1 MPVVGVAIA
10 IPEPHRAKLSAARHA
25 AGDPMAAVIPPHV
38 TLLPPTVIPG
48 PDLDAF
54 IDHLSS
60 VADSHPAFTM
70 RLAGT
75 GSFRPVSPVVFVQVS
90 EGISSCERLER
101 AIRSGPVERRLE
113 FDYHPHVT
121 IAHDVPDAVLD
132 AALADLEDFATA
144 RSTADF
150 VAEFPVVG
158 FDLFEQGNDDV
169 WRPLRTFSLEGAGRD
184 RS

>member
-48 PDLDAF
+48 TDLDAF

-121 IAHDVPDAVLD
+121 IAHHVEDEALD
-132 AALADLEDFATA
+132 ATA

-169 WRPLRTFSLEGAGRD
+169 WRPLRTFSLEGAFVVKIKT
-184 RS
+184 

>member
-48 PDLDAF
+48 TDLDAF

-60 VADSHPAFTM
+60 VAESHPAFTM

-90 EGISSCERLER
+90 QGISECERLESAVR
-101 AIRSGPVERRLE
+101 EGPVERHLD
-113 FDYHPHVT
+113 FPYHPHVT
-121 IAHDVPDAVLD
+121 IAHHVDDDALD
-132 AALADLEDFATA
+132 RAFTDLA
-144 RSTADF
+144 
-150 VAEFPVVG
+150 G
-158 FDLFEQGNDDV
+158 FRCAFRVESVELYHHDDDGV
-169 WRPLRTFSLEGAGRD
+169 WRVIRSFPLGG
-184 RS
+184 

>member
-48 PDLDAF
+48 TDLDAF

-90 EGISSCERLER
+90 EGTSSCERLER

-121 IAHDVPDAVLD
+121 IAHHVEDEALD
-132 AALADLEDFATA
+132 ATA

>member
-48 PDLDAF
+48 TDLDAF

-121 IAHDVPDAVLD
+121 IAHHVEDEALD
-132 AALADLEDFATA
+132 ATA

-169 WRPLRTFSLEGAGRD
+169 WRPLWTFSLEGAGRD

>member
-1 MPVVGVAIA
+1 M
-10 IPEPHRAKLSAARHA
+10 
-25 AGDPMAAVIPPHV
+25 

-48 PDLDAF
+48 TDLDAF

-90 EGISSCERLER
+90 EGISSCERP
-101 AIRSGPVERRLE
+101 SGPSGQDPWNAVSVRL
-113 FDYHPHVT
+113 PP
-121 IAHDVPDAVLD
+121 ARHDRPPCRDEALD
-132 AALADLEDFATA
+132 ATA

>member
-1 MPVVGVAIA
+1 MRAPCIRAIGSWVAKKSSDVVWKAC
-10 IPEPHRAKLSAARHA
+10 
-25 AGDPMAAVIPPHV
+25 
-38 TLLPPTVIPG
+38 
-48 PDLDAF
+48 
-54 IDHLSS
+54 SS
-60 VADSHPAFTM
+60 VMPGFGPGAPKPADEPPATDTPEAEPGDHPIF
-70 RLAGT
+70 
-75 GSFRPVSPVVFVQVS
+75 
-90 EGISSCERLER
+90 
-101 AIRSGPVERRLE
+101 E

-121 IAHDVPDAVLD
+121 IAHHVEDEALD
-132 AALADLEDFATA
+132 ATA

>member
-1 MPVVGVAIA
+1 VSVVGVAIA

-48 PDLDAF
+48 TDLDAF

-121 IAHDVPDAVLD
+121 IAHHVEDEALD
-132 AALADLEDFATA
+132 ATA

-169 WRPLRTFSLEGAGRD
+169 WRRLRTFSLEGAGRD

>member
-48 PDLDAF
+48 TDLDAF

-113 FDYHPHVT
+113 FDYHPPVT
-121 IAHDVPDAVLD
+121 IAHHVEDEALD
-132 AALADLEDFATA
+132 ATA

>member
-48 PDLDAF
+48 TDLDAF

-121 IAHDVPDAVLD
+121 IAHHVEEEALD
-132 AALADLEDFATA
+132 ATA

>member
-48 PDLDAF
+48 TDLDAF

-121 IAHDVPDAVLD
+121 IAHHVEDEALD
-132 AALADLEDFATA
+132 ATA

-169 WRPLRTFSLEGAGRD
+169 WRPLRTFSLEGVGRD